1 MEIPIL
7 KIEDFLIVSIQTEP
21 SDHEI
26 EELREEIL
34 DRIKAT
40 SSSGLIIDIT
50 ALKIIDSFMARSLST
65 LADTATLLGTK
76 TVVVGMQPA
85 VALTLVE
92 LGLRIKWNIHTA
104 LDLERG
110 IKLLRE
116 SLKSE
121 KDAVY
126 ERRHTAGQKR
136 I

>member
-126 ERRHTAGQKR
+126 DRGYTAGQKR